1 MHVRPGP
8 FFPNNFL
15 EYSGL
20 PSKQTC
26 ALINPGFF
34 LSFRSFP
41 QSYWIF
47 ETWCNG
53 KILNWFRT
61 IGQVFIHCALIGPC
75 AFIWDTMVPFY
86 SPLTLFCTQIWQY
99 GVILH
104 TTAKVIY
111 FKNYRNS
118 NESFTFV
125 FCDLSF
131 LSISAVLLKCFLRFF
146 LKYFHGEKF
155 ELQFL
160 CTHKDSSE

>member
-61 IGQVFIHCALIGPC
+61 MDKFSFTVHLLGPVRLFETPWYLFTVHWHFFARKFDNMASYC
-75 AFIWDTMVPFY
+75 ILLPKLYISRTIETQMNL
-86 SPLTLFCTQIWQY
+86 SPLF
-99 GVILH
+99 
-104 TTAKVIY
+104 
-111 FKNYRNS
+111 
-118 NESFTFV
+118 FV
-125 FCDLSF
+125 TF
-131 LSISAVLLKCFLRFF
+131 LSCQF
-146 LKYFHGEKF
+146 
-155 ELQFL
+155 LQF
-160 CTHKDSSE
+160 C